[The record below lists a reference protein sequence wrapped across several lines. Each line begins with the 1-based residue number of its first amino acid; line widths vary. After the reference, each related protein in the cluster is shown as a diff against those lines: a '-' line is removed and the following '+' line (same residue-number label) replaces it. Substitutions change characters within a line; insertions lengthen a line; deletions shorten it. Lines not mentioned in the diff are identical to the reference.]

1 MNGSDL
7 ITSGRGKALLSLLL
21 VFGGGMVYMA
31 LLTVPW
37 VRSTGVPTF
46 ILMGIGLLLGVFA
59 WRQDRRVVSRLIVG
73 LDVVLVGIFVGYFF
87 VFARLPEVA
96 GVNPGELAPQFT
108 ATDHHGEQVALADA
122 LRQGPVLLV
131 FYRGHW

>member
-1 MNGSDL
+1 
-7 ITSGRGKALLSLLL
+7 
-21 VFGGGMVYMA
+21 MA

-37 VRSTGVPTF
+37 IRSSGIPAFV
-46 ILMGIGLLLGVFA
+46 LMGLGLVLGGFT
-59 WRQDRRVVSRLIVG
+59 WRRDPRRVSRVIVG
-73 LDVVLVGIFVGYFF
+73 LDVIFTAIFVSYFF

-96 GVNPGELAPQFT
+96 GVNPGELAPQFV
-108 ATDHHGEQVALADA
+108 ATDHRGQEVALVDA